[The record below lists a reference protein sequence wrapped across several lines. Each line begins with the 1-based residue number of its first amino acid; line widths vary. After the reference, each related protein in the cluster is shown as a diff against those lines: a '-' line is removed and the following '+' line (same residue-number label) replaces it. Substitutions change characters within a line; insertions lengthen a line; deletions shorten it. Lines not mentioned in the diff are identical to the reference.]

1 MIAVVCIATCIYDVH
16 VLSYCMLSPSNMYIV
31 TRVVRVASLFHTF
44 SAGAVVDFENIT
56 YVATEGDEVSVC
68 AVITHPDSTC
78 PVDFTFTINLSA
90 GDGMR

>member
-1 MIAVVCIATCIYDVH
+1 
-16 VLSYCMLSPSNMYIV
+16 MLC
-31 TRVVRVASLFHTF
+31 TF
-44 SAGAVVDFENIT
+44 SAGAVVDFGNIT

-68 AVITHPDSTC
+68 AVIRHPDITC